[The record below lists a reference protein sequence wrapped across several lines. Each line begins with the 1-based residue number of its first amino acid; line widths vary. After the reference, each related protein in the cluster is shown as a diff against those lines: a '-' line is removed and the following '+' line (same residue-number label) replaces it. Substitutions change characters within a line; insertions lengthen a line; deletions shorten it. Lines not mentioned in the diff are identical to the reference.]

1 MNTSN
6 DDSPKMI
13 SLAKGF
19 SLLLHPMLL
28 SFFVYIYFIFFHLN
42 IKSNPWVLTSISFLF
57 LNLLP
62 IATVIYLKYTG
73 KISDLDASNREQ
85 RMFPLILGVIYAA
98 LGFSS
103 LFTLDAPPLIQGL
116 MFCFMTN
123 TLFTLMVTR
132 YWKISIHAMGVT
144 GPMAALWISGIHAPI
159 IMGLFVIII
168 SISRII
174 LKAHTIA
181 QVTVGSIAGFVLTYL
196 QLRFIFSI

>member
-1 MNTSN
+1 
-6 DDSPKMI
+6 
-13 SLAKGF
+13 
-19 SLLLHPMLL
+19 MLL

-144 GPMAALWISGIHAPI
+144 GPMAALWISGIHAPV